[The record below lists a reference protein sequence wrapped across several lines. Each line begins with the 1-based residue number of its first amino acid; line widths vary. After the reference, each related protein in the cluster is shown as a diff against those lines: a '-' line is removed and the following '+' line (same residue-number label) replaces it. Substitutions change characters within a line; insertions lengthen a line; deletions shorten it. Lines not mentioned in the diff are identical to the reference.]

1 MTEIND
7 RTKSNE
13 NLFSTQN
20 TYADK
25 INNIRH
31 ENRQY
36 GLPYNPNVLELKN
49 QMKILPNKPTT
60 VKILKSELNYKVVGI
75 LFVIIAILG
84 ISSIFII
91 LSIKQNIE
99 KKDNKDNKIIA
110 TFIYNETNE
119 NYINT
124 ELFKEKDF
132 YLNIIC
138 IENKS
143 IDYENFTKVEIFIK
157 PDLKSINHMFSGCD
171 NLLSI
176 DLSNISSSYIQNMS
190 HTFENCTNLESINFT
205 SFNSSN
211 VVYMDSLFK
220 GCKNLSIITGLE
232 SLNTSSLKNIE
243 GMFVGCE
250 SLTDVNLLAF
260 NLDNI
265 TNKSYVFDENPLLNN
280 IYLKYSENITNYMCE
295 IFNFNYFNKFRIN
308 NKLNLTIKDNGEDMK
323 NSQCLKL
330 KEKFG
335 ISKISIFNIPE
346 CETSKI

>member
-1 MTEIND
+1 MKEIND

-20 TYADK
+20 SYADK
-25 INNIRH
+25 INNIRQ

-176 DLSNISSSYIQNMS
+176 DLSNIASSYIQNMS
-190 HTFENCTNLESINFT
+190 HTFENCTNLKSINFT

-211 VVYMDSLFK
+211 VTSMDSLFK
-220 GCKNLSIITGLE
+220 GCKNLSIIIGLE
-232 SLNTSSLKNIE
+232 SLNTSSLNNIE

-265 TNKSYVFDENPLLNN
+265 RYKSNVFDKNSFLNK
-280 IYLKYSENITNYMCE
+280 IYLNYYE
-295 IFNFNYFNKFRIN
+295 SIIGYLDKIFNFTYFDGPGFN
-308 NKLNLTIKDNGEDMK
+308 NKLNLTIKENGQNNT
-323 NSQCLKL
+323 NSTISELK
-330 KEKFG
+330 KKYD
-335 ISKISIFNIPE
+335 IFNI
-346 CETSKI
+346 SII